1 MSFDMI
7 MQNPNMV
14 EKQNCIIWMQNNFIV
29 YIKTDNIYKDILQN
43 VETRFDTQI
52 MNLIDHC
59 LKEKIKK

>member
-1 MSFDMI
+1 MI

>member
-1 MSFDMI
+1 MI

-14 EKQNCIIWMQNNFIV
+14 EKQNCIIWMQNSFIV

>member
-14 EKQNCIIWMQNNFIV
+14 EKQNCIIWMQNSFIV